1 MMERSTLSS
10 TSSIAAAFIGSLC
23 CIGPIALAVLGLG
36 GVGLFTALG
45 EYRPYIMAGT
55 VVLLGLA
62 FYFTYRKREVICEDG
77 TCKVESASKWNKIA
91 VWAAAVAVVFFLIF
105 PYLNI
110 SSGTVADDGSASI
123 QTAVLKV
130 EGMTCMS
137 CDTAVEIA
145 LRKNQG
151 VLEAKAS
158 FEENEAVV
166 KYDPTKVREQD
177 LVNSV
182 NGLGYT
188 AELKRIS
195 NNE

>member
-10 TSSIAAAFIGSLC
+10 TGSIAAAFIGSLC

-45 EYRPYIMAGT
+45 EYRQYIMAGT

-110 SSGTVADDGSASI
+110 SSGTVAEDGSASI

-130 EGMTCMS
+130 EGMTCTS
-137 CDTAVEIA
+137 CNTAVEIA

-151 VLEAKAS
+151 VLEARAS
-158 FEENEAVV
+158 FEEKQAVV
-166 KYDPTKVREQD
+166 KYDPTKVKEQD